1 MGHAKRWDPT
11 ATSRHA
17 EGVRHVED
25 VDPIG
30 YEHTTQR
37 ILQMTIR
44 AIGGDPVAGI
54 RNAVIVGTIVWIAL
68 ALASA
73 FFFAH

>member
-11 ATSRHA
+11 GASRH
-17 EGVRHVED
+17 VDED
-25 VDPIG
+25 GPVDDD
-30 YEHTTQR
+30 HTTQR
-37 ILQMTIR
+37 ILQMSIR

-54 RNAVIVGTIVWIAL
+54 RNAVIVGTVVWIAL

-73 FFFAH
+73 YLFAH

>member
-11 ATSRHA
+11 GASRH
-17 EGVRHVED
+17 VD
-25 VDPIG
+25 VDGDGPVDG
-30 YEHTTQR
+30 DNTTQR
-37 ILQMTIR
+37 ILQMSIR

-54 RNAVIVGTIVWIAL
+54 RNAVIVGTVVWVAL

-73 FFFAH
+73 YLFAH

>member
-11 ATSRHA
+11 GVSRH
-17 EGVRHVED
+17 
-25 VDPIG
+25 VDGDGPVDND
-30 YEHTTQR
+30 HTTQR
-37 ILQMTIR
+37 ILQMSIR

-54 RNAVIVGTIVWIAL
+54 RNAVIVGTVVWIAL

-73 FFFAH
+73 YLFAH